1 MERHNS
7 ISERNNCQSSLLY
20 PAKLSF
26 IIEGFHNKQKLKEFM
41 TIKPSMQK
49 ITKRILQRKKEN
61 RHNQK
66 NARINTTGQVD

>member
-1 MERHNS
+1 
-7 ISERNNCQSSLLY
+7 
-20 PAKLSF
+20 
-26 IIEGFHNKQKLKEFM
+26 M